1 MLKDGTPTN
10 IDTSLK
16 NSWLQLYHAQR
27 WHSHHQTPMI
37 VTDIGH
43 IFQNDFI
50 LLHHD
55 KLGTIYGKPLLFYN
69 KVS

>member
-1 MLKDGTPTN
+1 
-10 IDTSLK
+10 
-16 NSWLQLYHAQR
+16 
-27 WHSHHQTPMI
+27 MI

-43 IFQNDFI
+43 IFQNYFI

-55 KLGTIYGKPLLFYN
+55 KLGTIYGKALLFYN